1 MPLFELKKKDTD
13 KTTISI
19 LYYLNDVFIIYFK
32 QYSNQQQVQKC
43 QIFLNSTFIKLDKE
57 ISHNSPIV

>member
-43 QIFLNSTFIKLDKE
+43 QIFLNSTFIKLDKK